1 MPSRTI
7 SARVIRA
14 KYSGT
19 VCEATGRWAS
29 SQKHGP
35 QGAVERAKGSGHAA
49 HKGELKEDLV
59 QITRDGC
66 KLCALRRHCRKL
78 LQTCEPNDGSGAIS
92 CRSSLCTACAREPG
106 DLVRGGQLAL
116 LEDTTKRR
124 DERLAIDV
132 FRQEA
137 KRDAVVDE
145 CLNITAHQMDD
156 CGRELPRIECF
167 DLGTKSKVDQ
177 DESPLLIHEQIC
189 QTGAHTCTRSNA
201 NLG

>member
-35 QGAVERAKGSGHAA
+35 QGAVERAKGPFPTA
-49 HKGELKEDLV
+49 HKRELEEDLV

-66 KLCALRRHCRKL
+66 KLCALRRHCRKPL
-78 LQTCEPNDGSGAIS
+78 PTSEPNAGAIS
-92 CRSSLCTACAREPG
+92 CHIPLCTASG

-124 DERLAIDV
+124 DERLAVDV

-137 KRDAVVDE
+137 KRDAIVDE
-145 CLNITAHQMDD
+145 CLNIAAHQMDD
-156 CGRELPRIECF
+156 RGRELPRVECF

-189 QTGAHTCTRSNA
+189 QTGAHACTRSNA